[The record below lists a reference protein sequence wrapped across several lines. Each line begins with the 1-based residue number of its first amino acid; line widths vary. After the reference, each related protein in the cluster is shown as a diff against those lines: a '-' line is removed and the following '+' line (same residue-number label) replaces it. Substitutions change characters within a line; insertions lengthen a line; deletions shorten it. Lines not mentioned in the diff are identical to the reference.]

1 MPPIITQFAGVN
13 VAADILAAAGGQKPS
28 KAVARDPSPPIRPAP
43 PIGQMS
49 VLSIPAAK
57 MEIHVIDE
65 NELERREEGKFLTW
79 MEAQFNPDRLKETI
93 GTVWN
98 DIVVPG
104 LSHERRHYSHTK
116 SVPFKFT
123 LQFDGLEYLQNAQVD
138 QFESPGISAGAE
150 YIDRTLNFLRSLG
163 YSSPEM
169 GSPPRCLFYWPNF
182 ISLTATVE
190 EIDLEYSGWAR
201 TGEVLRF
208 SAAISLKEIRDAHMT
223 RTDVLVSG
231 NQRMSPPPGAI
242 G

>member
-1 MPPIITQFAGVN
+1 VAIPVLTKFFGVN
-13 VAADILAAAGGQKPS
+13 VAASIAAAQPTAKPS
-28 KAVARDPSPPIRPAP
+28 KAVARDQNPPIRPAAP
-43 PIGQMS
+43 AGQMS
-49 VLSIPAAK
+49 SLSIPAAK
-57 MEIHVIDE
+57 MELHLYDDADLQ
-65 NELERREEGKFLTW
+65 NKEEGRFTTW
-79 MEAQFNPDRLKETI
+79 MDAQFNPDKLSETI
-93 GTVWN
+93 SAVWS

-123 LQFDGLEYLQNAQVD
+123 LQFDALEYMQNANVD
-138 QFESPGISAGAE
+138 QFENPGITAGVDYVDSAM
-150 YIDRTLNFLRSLG
+150 NFLRSLG
-163 YSSPEM
+163 YASTTT
-169 GSPPRCLFYWPNF
+169 GSPPRVLFYWPNF

-190 EIDLEYSGWAR
+190 EIGIEYTGWAR

-231 NQRMSPPPGAI
+231 NQRSSRQGI